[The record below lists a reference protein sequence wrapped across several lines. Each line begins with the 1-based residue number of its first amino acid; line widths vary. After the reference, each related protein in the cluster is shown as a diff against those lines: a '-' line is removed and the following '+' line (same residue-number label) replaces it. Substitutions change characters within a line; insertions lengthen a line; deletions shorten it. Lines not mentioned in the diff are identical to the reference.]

1 MVEVDEQSDGPNS
14 KTCTNGILPY
24 MSCIILGFAVNT
36 TAYHSGLYSLHL
48 LLLKRSMLEYE
59 REGDKLKEK
68 WEK

>member
-36 TAYHSGLYSLHL
+36 TAYHSGLYIQPS
-48 LLLKRSMLEYE
+48 SPSS
-59 REGDKLKEK
+59 KEIHA
-68 WEK
+68 